1 MTTLEEKIREYGSEC
16 IDTAELPEGHEVRF
30 LARLRRRR
38 TIRAAA
44 GVAAALAVAAALL
57 LFALP
62 SADIAPSLPELSGD
76 SPESVY
82 ACYLELKE
90 AEYGRMLAEGGVAGT
105 EWYQTFELI
114 SEENR
119 PLMEFMPSEVEEK
132 EKTEILIQH
141 YSKIVNELASLE
153 KEFKDK
159 R

>member
-1 MTTLEEKIREYGSEC
+1 MMTLEEKIRESGAER
-16 IDTAELPEGHEVRF
+16 IDIAELPEGHEIRF
-30 LARLRRRR
+30 IARLRRRR
-38 TIRAAA
+38 AIRVSA
-44 GVAAALAVAAALL
+44 GVSAALAAAAALL

-62 SADIAPSLPELSGD
+62 SADDAPSMLELSGD

-82 ACYLELKE
+82 ASYLELKE
-90 AEYGRMLAEGGVAGT
+90 AEYGRMLAQGGVAGT